1 MKQYELTDQSLR
13 NPQGPWTNNTKK
25 HCYREFILSH
35 NEKA

>member
-13 NPQGPWTNNTKK
+13 NPQGPWTNIKK
-25 HCYREFILSH
+25 HCFREFILNH